1 MVYSLAL
8 LANFLGLVLS
18 IWLGVYIVTRGR
30 GSWIS
35 WTSGLTLWS
44 LAGLF
49 ANILLFMFASPAPVS
64 QPLWLKVIF
73 PIWPQESGANIAA
86 WTQAW
91 AAGLGLLFWYHTTL
105 LIIPGKMSKWHRIS
119 LYTAYALGT
128 LTLVLHLITPHLF
141 VVGTNDPLLVD
152 KQNFNSIY
160 SIYAGLFLLMSGLS
174 VLNTFEAK
182 KRSTSLIA
190 KKQINML
197 IAASLMVSLAT
208 IFSIIGAIP
217 GLSVPV
223 FWVSSILV
231 LAVGFFG
238 VGVTRYSAV
247 LGQRIL
253 RRDLAYSAIAT
264 GLLVLIYMS
273 MFVWLINEYD
283 IPEGII
289 VFLIP
294 LIILSHSLAEEVRQ
308 VLERLIYDQRTR
320 VLRSSLRDL
329 NKLAMEHA
337 DLDSLLSRSLETI
350 CSTVFATYGVILI
363 FDQDEAL
370 LMGAYRW
377 HAGKPALRRKDFEAD
392 EAKHLNPGDLPE
404 PFLETTLLIPLYAS
418 QEQIGALL
426 LGRPENGI
434 HYSREDVLVLQG
446 PIDRLAELII
456 KNRRINQYLDQV
468 SQMPLQQKMPT
479 VDLIPPAWVED
490 ALQNICDYAYLGN
503 SPLANL
509 KQVETQLQ
517 NEQATHLDRGKAVYQ
532 AISSAVEKLR
542 PDGATPKT
550 PVPREWFSYLILH
563 DAYFIGL
570 PNRDIL
576 LKLYISEG
584 TFHRTRRSALRAVTR
599 VLCEIETAQS

>member
-18 IWLGVYIVTRGR
+18 IWLGVYIVTRSR

-49 ANILLFMFASPAPVS
+49 ANIQLFMFASPAPVS
-64 QPLWLKVIF
+64 RPLWLKVIF
-73 PIWPQESGANIAA
+73 PIWPQETGANITA

-91 AAGLGLLFWYHTTL
+91 AAGLGLLFWFHTTL
-105 LIIPGKMSKWHRIS
+105 LIIPGKMSRWHRVS
-119 LYTAYALGT
+119 LYIAYGLGI
-128 LTLVLHLITPHLF
+128 LTLVLHLVTPQLF

-160 SIYAGLFLLMSGLS
+160 PIYAGLFLLLSGLS
-174 VLNTFEAK
+174 VLNTFEARR
-182 KRSTSLIA
+182 RSTSLIA

-197 IAASLMVSLAT
+197 IAASLIASLAT
-208 IFSIIGAIP
+208 ILSIIGAIP
-217 GLSVPV
+217 GLSIPV
-223 FWVSSILV
+223 FWVSSLLV

-238 VGVTRYSAV
+238 FGVTRYSAV

-264 GLLVLIYMS
+264 GLVVVLYLS
-273 MFVWLINEYD
+273 MFAWLIQEYNL
-283 IPEGII
+283 PEGII

-294 LIILSHSLAEEVRQ
+294 LVILSHSVAEDVRQ

-320 VLRSSLRDL
+320 VLRASLRDL
-329 NKLAMEHA
+329 NKLAMEHG
-337 DLDSLLSRSLETI
+337 DLANLLSRSLETI
-350 CSTVFATYGVILI
+350 CSTVFATYGVILT
-363 FDQDEAL
+363 FDQDDASL
-370 LMGAYRW
+370 TGSYRW
-377 HAGKPALRRKDFEAD
+377 HGGRPALRRKDFEAD
-392 EAKHLNPGDLPE
+392 EARHLDPGDLPE
-404 PFLETTLLIPLYAS
+404 PFLETTLLVPLYAS

-434 HYSREDVLVLQG
+434 HYSREDVLVLQS

-468 SQMPLQQKMPT
+468 SQMPLQQQTPT

-490 ALQNICDYAYLGN
+490 ALQNICDYAYLGIG
-503 SPLANL
+503 PLANL
-509 KQVETQLQ
+509 KQVESLLKDA
-517 NEQATHLDRGKAVYQ
+517 QATHVDRGKAVNQ
-532 AISSAVEKLR
+532 SISSAVEKLR
-542 PDGATPKT
+542 PEGQMPKT
-550 PVPREWFSYLILH
+550 PIPREWFSYLILH

-599 VLCEIETAQS
+599 VLCEIETTQS

>member
-8 LANFLGLVLS
+8 FANFMGLVLS
-18 IWLGVYIVTRGR
+18 IWLGVYIVTRSR

-64 QPLWLKVIF
+64 QPLWLKMIF
-73 PIWPQESGANIAA
+73 PIWPQESSANIAN

-105 LIIPGKMSKWHRIS
+105 LIIPGKMSKWHRTS
-119 LYTAYALGT
+119 LYTAYGLGI
-128 LTLVLHLITPHLF
+128 LTLVLHLVTPQLF

-160 SIYAGLFLLMSGLS
+160 PIYAGFFLLLSGLS
-174 VLNTFEAK
+174 VLNTFEARR
-182 KRSTSLIA
+182 RSTSLIA

-197 IAASLMVSLAT
+197 IAASLIASLAT
-208 IFSIIGAIP
+208 ILSIIGAIP
-217 GLSVPV
+217 GLSIPV
-223 FWVSSILV
+223 FWVSSLLV
-231 LAVGFFG
+231 LAVVFFG
-238 VGVTRYSAV
+238 FGVTRYSAV
-247 LGQRIL
+247 IGQRIL
-253 RRDLAYSAIAT
+253 RRDLAYSAIAN
-264 GLLVLIYMS
+264 GLVVVLYLS
-273 MFVWLINEYD
+273 MFAWLIQEYNL
-283 IPEGII
+283 PEGII

-294 LIILSHSLAEEVRQ
+294 LVILSHSVAEDVRQ

-320 VLRSSLRDL
+320 VLRASLRDL

-337 DLDSLLSRSLETI
+337 DLASLLSRSLETI
-350 CSTVFATYGVILI
+350 GFTVFATYGVILI

-377 HAGKPALRRKDFEAD
+377 HGGNPTLRRNDFEGD

-446 PIDRLAELII
+446 PIDHLAELII
-456 KNRRINQYLDQV
+456 NNRRINQYLDQLA
-468 SQMPLQQKMPT
+468 QMPLQQKT
-479 VDLIPPAWVED
+479 TNVELIPTAWVED
-490 ALQNICDYAYLGN
+490 ALQNISDYAYLGN
-503 SPLANL
+503 GPLANL
-509 KQVETQLQ
+509 RQVETQLA
-517 NEQATHLDRGKAVYQ
+517 NEQTTHLDRGKAVYQ